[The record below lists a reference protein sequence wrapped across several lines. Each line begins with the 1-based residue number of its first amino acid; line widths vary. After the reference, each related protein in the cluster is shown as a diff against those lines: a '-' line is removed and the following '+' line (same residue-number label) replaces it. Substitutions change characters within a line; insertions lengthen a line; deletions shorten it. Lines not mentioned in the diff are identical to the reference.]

1 MTKADLNKNPDDV
14 SAMFDSVAPS
24 YDRTNDLL
32 SFGQTRLW
40 RHAVRRAVN
49 PQAGQRILDMA
60 AGTGTSSMALKLP
73 GVQVVA
79 ADFSQGMLEEGR
91 RRHPELEFAF
101 ADATQMPFKAAEFDA
116 VTISFGLRNVQQPE
130 KALAEMFRVSKP
142 GAVLVI
148 CEFSHPARWLR
159 PFYRFYLNRILP
171 QVSGLL
177 SKAPE
182 AYSYLAD
189 SINAWPTQSALA
201 EQIRAAG
208 FTDVTW
214 RNLGFGIVALHSAR
228 KAG

>member
-1 MTKADLNKNPDDV
+1 MTKADLNKKPEDV
-14 SAMFDSVAPS
+14 SAMFDSVAAS

-32 SFGQTRLW
+32 SFGQARLW
-40 RHAVRRAVN
+40 RRAVRKAVN
-49 PQAGQRILDMA
+49 PQSGQRILDLA

-79 ADFSQGMLEEGR
+79 ADFSRGMLDEGR
-91 RRHPELEFAF
+91 RRHPELEFAY
-101 ADATQMPFKAAEFDA
+101 ADATKMPFKAAEFDA

-130 KALAEMFRVSKP
+130 LALAEMFRVSKP
-142 GAVLVI
+142 GATLVI
-148 CEFSHPARWLR
+148 CEFSHVDAWLR

-171 QVSGLL
+171 RLSALF

-201 EQIRAAG
+201 ENITAAG
-208 FTDVTW
+208 FTQVKW
-214 RNLGFGIVALHSAR
+214 RNLGFGIVAVHTAKR
-228 KAG
+228 PQ